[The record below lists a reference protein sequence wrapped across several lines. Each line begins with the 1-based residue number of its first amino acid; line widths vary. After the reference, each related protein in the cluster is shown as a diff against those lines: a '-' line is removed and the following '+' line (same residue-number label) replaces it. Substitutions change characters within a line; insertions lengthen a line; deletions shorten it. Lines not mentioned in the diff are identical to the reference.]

1 MANSATFT
9 FGYSNTDFTRNFK
22 IENIAA
28 SALSGIKDDVK
39 AINASLS
46 GATDGGLSSFF
57 VSDDFDAANNIGF
70 FTGITDA
77 FIDETTSNTIYQ
89 SE

>member
-9 FGYSNTDFTRNFK
+9 FGYSNTDFTRTFK
-22 IENIAA
+22 IENISA
-28 SALSGIKDDVK
+28 SSLSGIKAGVK

-57 VSDDFDAANNIGF
+57 VADDFDATNNIGF

-77 FIDETTSNTIYQ
+77 VIDEPTSNTIYIG
-89 SE
+89 